1 MPSIRHMPHHFV
13 TELFIQTR
21 QHHKHLLQSPLQVEK
36 EREAL
41 RFEVNKAG
49 AQIKEA
55 DAAIA
60 AQKAEIEKLNL
71 IIGEADQVGCSA
83 GNVPSCNR
91 FPENC
96 GGTPQLFGGDID
108 RQRSSHFKHNEAR
121 QQRA

>member
-1 MPSIRHMPHHFV
+1 MLATNHMPCHSV
-13 TELFIQTR
+13 TEIFRQTR
-21 QHHKHLLQSPLQVEK
+21 KPLLLKHLLQPPLQVEK

-83 GNVPSCNR
+83 GIVPSCSHA
-91 FPENC
+91 PETW
-96 GGTPQLFGGDID
+96 GGSPQLLGRESDG
-108 RQRSSHFKHNEAR
+108 QG
-121 QQRA
+121 

>member
-1 MPSIRHMPHHFV
+1 M
-13 TELFIQTR
+13 
-21 QHHKHLLQSPLQVEK
+21 EK

-71 IIGEADQVGCSA
+71 IIGEADQVGCIA
-83 GNVPSCNR
+83 ENGPSCSHS
-91 FPENC
+91 PENLGRHSWAAWQES
-96 GGTPQLFGGDID
+96 GGQGSCFMCN
-108 RQRSSHFKHNEAR
+108 RAR
-121 QQRA
+121 QWEA

>member
-1 MPSIRHMPHHFV
+1 M
-13 TELFIQTR
+13 
-21 QHHKHLLQSPLQVEK
+21 EK

-71 IIGEADQVGCSA
+71 IIGEADQVGCIA
-83 GNVPSCNR
+83 GNLPSCNHS
-91 FPENC
+91 PENWR
-96 GGTPQLFGGDID
+96 GTPQRLGRDVTGRAYLISCILEHVSGESFGATLLLWLLTI
-108 RQRSSHFKHNEAR
+108 
-121 QQRA
+121 

>member
-1 MPSIRHMPHHFV
+1 M
-13 TELFIQTR
+13 
-21 QHHKHLLQSPLQVEK
+21 EK

-71 IIGEADQVGCSA
+71 IIGEADQVGGFA
-83 GNVPSCNR
+83 RDVPSCCCALR
-91 FPENC
+91 VSPC
-96 GGTPQLFGGDID
+96 LFGRESDG
-108 RQRSSHFKHNEAR
+108 QG
-121 QQRA
+121 

>member
-1 MPSIRHMPHHFV
+1 M
-13 TELFIQTR
+13 
-21 QHHKHLLQSPLQVEK
+21 EK

-71 IIGEADQVGCSA
+71 IIGEADQVGSA
-83 GNVPSCNR
+83 LQG
-91 FPENC
+91 
-96 GGTPQLFGGDID
+96 I
-108 RQRSSHFKHNEAR
+108 H
-121 QQRA
+121 